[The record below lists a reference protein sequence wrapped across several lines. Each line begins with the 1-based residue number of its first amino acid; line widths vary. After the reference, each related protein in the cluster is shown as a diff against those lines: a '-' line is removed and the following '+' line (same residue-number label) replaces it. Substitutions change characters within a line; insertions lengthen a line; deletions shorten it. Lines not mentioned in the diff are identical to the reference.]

1 MTEPIIS
8 SSKEITQLNFSTF
21 SVIEK
26 VRQIENLLHLKTPK
40 HTIKSRL
47 GLDRYE
53 LSHLLRI
60 SRKLTEPVKGLLLK
74 AKLSEGH
81 ARAISRLPALQ
92 QDKTARDTIQLRWS
106 VRRTEQE
113 VKAILEGTPVNY
125 DNSYYENLGEKISA
139 QIGHPVKVVP
149 SKQHQ
154 STGVIEIK
162 YLGFDAFDG
171 IMARLRVRLED
182 EF

>member
-1 MTEPIIS
+1 MIEPLNPGLN
-8 SSKEITQLNFSTF
+8 EINQINFYTL

-26 VRQIENLLHLKTPK
+26 VRHIENLLHLKTPK
-40 HTIKSRL
+40 HTIKTRL

-81 ARAISRLPALQ
+81 ARALSRLSEQQ
-92 QDKTARDTIQLRWS
+92 QDKTARDAIQRRWS

-113 VKAILEGTPVNY
+113 VKAILAGTSVND

-149 SKQHQ
+149 CKQDQ

-171 IMARLRVRLED
+171 IMSRLRVRLED